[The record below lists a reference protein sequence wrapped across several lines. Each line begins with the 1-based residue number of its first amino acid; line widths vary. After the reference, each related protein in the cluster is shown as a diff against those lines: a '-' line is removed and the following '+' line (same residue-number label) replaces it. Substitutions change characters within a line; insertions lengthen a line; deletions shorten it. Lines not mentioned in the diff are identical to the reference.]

1 MKTLFNALLF
11 FGMITFAQPTNC
23 QYDFEEN
30 TDQINIKSMPEVLMH
45 ERIFGSTYSYLFFTL
60 QNNNGV
66 PLLKVNFLDK
76 SKDFL
81 PSLSLLK
88 NSRIS
93 IQLLNGKIVTL
104 INALEE
110 ESYSKL
116 IYDTNENTNIRI
128 LEGNFLFTKSNFQEL
143 QLSPISL
150 IRIQFLAENKDYVLQ
165 KELQS
170 ETLKT
175 TYKPESYFIEQLKC
189 VL

>member
-1 MKTLFNALLF
+1 
-11 FGMITFAQPTNC
+11 
-23 QYDFEEN
+23 
-30 TDQINIKSMPEVLMH
+30 MPEVLMH

-88 NSRIS
+88 NSRIT

-110 ESYSKL
+110 DTYSKL
-116 IYDTNENTNIRI
+116 IYDNNENTNIRI
-128 LEGNFLFTKSNFQEL
+128 LEGNFLFTKSNFEEL
-143 QLSPISL
+143 QFSPISL